1 MRSAAGLGLN
11 RLFIT
16 TRQME
21 RKRLN
26 LTLRTELHEQLGR
39 LARRYGFKNSCALA
53 VCILRLMASQLEVRA
68 DRGTEAADDADVIG
82 DAFAQLG
89 DWERTKHKYGE
100 YGEGQGL

>member
-1 MRSAAGLGLN
+1 
-11 RLFIT
+11 
-16 TRQME
+16 ME

-68 DRGTEAADDADVIG
+68 DRCTEADDADVID
-82 DAFAQLG
+82 DAFARLG

-100 YGEGQGL
+100 YGEGHGL